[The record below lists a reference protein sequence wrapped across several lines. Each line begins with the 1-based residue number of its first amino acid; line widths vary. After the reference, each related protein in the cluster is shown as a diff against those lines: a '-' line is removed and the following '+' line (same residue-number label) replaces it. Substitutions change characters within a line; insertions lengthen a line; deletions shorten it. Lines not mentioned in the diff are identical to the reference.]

1 MSKEMKGLD
10 EGGITIRRELQ
21 DEFWKLAPYHESL
34 LRQRSRSR
42 WLKEGD
48 NNSNFFSC
56 GGELEKKK
64 KCNERID
71 VDNIIEMK

>member
-21 DEFWKLAPYHESL
+21 DEFWKLVSYHEYL

-42 WLKEGD
+42 WLKEGKV
-48 NNSNFFSC
+48 FSC

-64 KCNERID
+64 KYNERID
-71 VDNIIEMK
+71 VR